1 MDNLYYSDIFVKNE
15 VVFKKIDGNKKVF
28 KQNINSSIFPL

>member
-15 VVFKKIDGNKKVF
+15 VVFKKIFGNKKVF
-28 KQNINSSIFPL
+28 GAKN